1 MTNAPIDPLVIIE
14 LTNLKAAGK
23 LEELAKHPSLAMKP
37 EWMGELA
44 ANTNWLVRYW
54 LASNPALISSANA
67 VTSLVRDGDYRVRW
81 SLAQNPAI
89 ANYPEVIQ
97 TRAARPCPSVGVPL

>member
-37 EWMGELA
+37 EWMGIYILD
-44 ANTNWLVRYW
+44 TL
-54 LASNPALISSANA
+54 
-67 VTSLVRDGDYRVRW
+67 T
-81 SLAQNPAI
+81 
-89 ANYPEVIQ
+89 
-97 TRAARPCPSVGVPL
+97 TTM

>member
-23 LEELAKHPSLAMKP
+23 LEDLAKHPSLAMKP

-44 ANTNWLVRYW
+44 KNKNYTVR
-54 LASNPALISSANA
+54 
-67 VTSLVRDGDYRVRW
+67 R
-81 SLAQNPAI
+81 SLAANPAI
-89 ANYPEVIQ
+89 ATVRDIIERLAKDRTVAVRQSQLVIRPEFSGDR
-97 TRAARPCPSVGVPL
+97 TRRYLRAVFAWS